1 MAVTDQIDHS
11 HEKAWGSTG
20 SNYEQDPYRPWDNW
34 CVCLACDPEQEHR
47 FANCPTCDNE
57 WVEILEH
64 SHHKLDGL
72 TPD

>member
-1 MAVTDQIDHS
+1 MAAHYKNESPEYV
-11 HEKAWGSTG
+11 
-20 SNYEQDPYRPWDNW
+20 QDPYRPWDNW
-34 CVCLACDPEQEHR
+34 CVCLDCDPDTEHR

-72 TPD
+72 TPE